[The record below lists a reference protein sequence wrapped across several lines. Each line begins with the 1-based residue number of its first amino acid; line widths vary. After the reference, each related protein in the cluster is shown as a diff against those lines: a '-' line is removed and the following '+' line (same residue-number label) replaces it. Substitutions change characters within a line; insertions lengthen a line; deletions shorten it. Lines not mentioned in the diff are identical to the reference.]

1 MSERAEQGTRGLPG
15 IEVDP
20 ECVDWL
26 ELHSLVTA
34 AYASMHG
41 RIDPPSSL
49 LRMSPADFERKAAD
63 EHLIVASVDG
73 RLVGCV
79 FCGPRE
85 NWLYIGKLAVTPGQ
99 QRSGVGRLLIDA
111 ARRFA
116 EEAGLDGLELD
127 TRIELTENHRTFD
140 RLGFVKV
147 AELSHPGYTTV
158 TSIRMRSQLGSTRT
172 ETP

>member
-1 MSERAEQGTRGLPG
+1 MSERAEQEAPLLPR

-20 ECVDWL
+20 ERVDWH
-26 ELHSLVTA
+26 ELHRLVTA

-49 LRMSPADFERKAAD
+49 LTMTPAEFERKAAD

-79 FCGPRE
+79 FCGPQE
-85 NWLYIGKLAVTPGQ
+85 DWLYIGKLAVAPAL
-99 QRSGVGRLLIDA
+99 QRSGVGRRLIDA

-116 EEAGLDGLELD
+116 EQAGLDGLELD
-127 TRIELTENHRTFD
+127 TRIELTENHRAFD

-147 AELSHPGYTTV
+147 AELSHPGYARV
-158 TSIRMRSQLGSTRT
+158 TSIRMRSPRG
-172 ETP
+172 

>member
-1 MSERAEQGTRGLPG
+1 MSEPAEQETPGLPR
-15 IEVDP
+15 IVVDP
-20 ECVDWL
+20 EGVDWH
-26 ELHSLVTA
+26 ELHRLVAA

-49 LRMSPADFERKAAD
+49 LAMTPADFGRKAA
-63 EHLIVASVDG
+63 EELLIVASVDG

-79 FCGPRE
+79 FCEPQGD
-85 NWLYIGKLAVTPGQ
+85 WLYIGKLAVTPTL

-127 TRIELTENHRTFD
+127 TRIELTENHHAFD

-147 AELSHPGYTTV
+147 AELSHPGYMTV
-158 TSIRMRSQLGSTRT
+158 TSIRMRSPLGSTRT
-172 ETP
+172 TSP